1 MSDPYN
7 EFAVFERA
15 RVIAGRL
22 FIFVYLVRTCCEM
35 TSTARSITVHFH
47 VEGSLPR
54 HRILGTHSI
63 AVHKLSAEAACLYP
77 LPMSAGYEPLA
88 AAVKICIICSFPDIA
103 NHHRGHGTALHHEE
117 SNATFRDAPRSCHS
131 SHRRSTAQPR
141 FLAQMFTLLGVGSS
155 QMRRSGRVDKT
166 PQAK

>member
-63 AVHKLSAEAACLYP
+63 AASMVFLPTAAIRSQLNMDSFSTYVEIHKS
-77 LPMSAGYEPLA
+77 
-88 AAVKICIICSFPDIA
+88 PDK
-103 NHHRGHGTALHHEE
+103 
-117 SNATFRDAPRSCHS
+117 S
-131 SHRRSTAQPR
+131 R
-141 FLAQMFTLLGVGSS
+141 FY
-155 QMRRSGRVDKT
+155 
-166 PQAK
+166 